1 MKNVLTNCRL
11 VIEIVHSTIH
21 AVIEVIVRIATM
33 DNGHVHVNSG
43 GTDPD
48 VIFVSLKMVDD
59 RKNVSCFLETTSG
72 KQVIALGSILAAF
85 LIIFYALELYHYIR
99 RRKEKK

>member
-1 MKNVLTNCRL
+1 MLVNFRL
-11 VIEIVHSTIH
+11 ILEIVHSTIH
-21 AVIEVIVRIATM
+21 AAIEVIVRMAIM
-33 DNGHVHVNSG
+33 DNGPVHVNSG

-48 VIFVSLKMVDD
+48 VKFVSLKMVDD
-59 RKNVSCFLETTSG
+59 GMSIFCILETTSG